1 MLEKNLLSLQIQS
14 SIDRQKQSNLPRT
27 MEVLYRGRTEQLFVI
42 DIKPEFLILD
52 HQNARIGAQLK
63 DIPDSEQYMKNPEDQ
78 KSQDFIAKI
87 LRDTEGFEKLKQQL
101 KETQQYKPGIISV
114 YGRLIQGNTRAVAL
128 KELGKDMA
136 VAVLPADAT
145 EQDFLTISMT
155 WQMMELV
162 ENPFT
167 ATNLL
172 LRIND
177 HLRTFANRTMLI
189 KDMGW
194 QKGKKGENK
203 LTQHLQ
209 WLALIDEMRKF
220 AKPLT
225 IPYSFF
231 DLKKEHIKDL
241 NNKYQLLLNE
251 GDLSG
256 ADQMKYSRFTGMLL
270 GIPKDQLRTIDDD
283 FFENDLFT
291 TPKFDFIK
299 DCQPENISE
308 ELSSILGES
317 SQVRIDS
324 AKVFKKICQS
334 FPEGN
339 LSPDLDDEL
348 NILKDGIDRV
358 TDDNVREESRAGI
371 RKFPVKEIEDIRKK
385 VEEVRTILPEAR
397 QDKAFELGK
406 FKYALKKLSDEVE
419 ELTKETK
426 GSE

>member
-1 MLEKNLLSLQIQS
+1 MQQIRS
-14 SIDRQKQSNLPRT
+14 SIDRQKESSLPRT

-42 DIKPEFLILD
+42 DIQPEFLILD

-63 DIPDSEQYMKNPEDQ
+63 DIPESEQYMKNPEDQ
-78 KSQDFIAKI
+78 KSQDFIEKI
-87 LRDTEGFEKLKQQL
+87 LRDTEGYQKLKHQL
-101 KETQQYKPGIISV
+101 NETQQYKPGIISIH
-114 YGRLIQGNTRAVAL
+114 GRLIQGNTRAVAL
-128 KELGKDMA
+128 KELGKIMS

-167 ATNLL
+167 FTNLL

-177 HLRTFANRTMLI
+177 HLRTFGNRTMLI

-194 QKGKKGENK
+194 QKGKRGENK
-203 LTQHLQ
+203 LEQHLQ
-209 WLALIDEMRKF
+209 WLGLIDEMREF

-231 DLKKEHIKDL
+231 DAKKEHIKDL
-241 NNKYQLLLNE
+241 NNKYQLLLNG
-251 GDLSG
+251 GDQSG
-256 ADQMKYSRFTGMLL
+256 AEQMKYSRFTGMLL
-270 GIPKDQLRTIDDD
+270 GIPKDQLRTIDVDL
-283 FFENDLFT
+283 FEDDLFT
-291 TPKFDFIK
+291 NAEFNFIK

-308 ELSSILGES
+308 ELSGILGES
-317 SQVRIDS
+317 GQVEIDS
-324 AKVFKKICQS
+324 AKVFKKICQY
-334 FPEGN
+334 FPEDSI
-339 LSPDLDDEL
+339 SPDLDDKL

-385 VEEVRTILPEAR
+385 VEEVRNILPEAR

-419 ELTKETK
+419 ELTKEAK

>member
-1 MLEKNLLSLQIQS
+1 M
-14 SIDRQKQSNLPRT
+14 
-27 MEVLYRGRTEQLFVI
+27 
-42 DIKPEFLILD
+42 PE
-52 HQNARIGAQLK
+52 
-63 DIPDSEQYMKNPEDQ
+63 SEQYMKNPEDQ
-78 KSQDFIAKI
+78 KSQDFIEKI
-87 LRDTEGFEKLKQQL
+87 LRDTEGYEKLKHQL
-101 KETQQYKPGIISV
+101 KETQQYKPGIISIH
-114 YGRLIQGNTRAVAL
+114 GRLIQGNTRAVAL
-128 KELGKDMA
+128 KELGKIMS

-145 EQDFLTISMT
+145 EQDFLTTSMT

-167 ATNLL
+167 FTNLL

-177 HLRTFANRTMLI
+177 HLRTFGNRTMLI

-194 QKGKKGENK
+194 QKGKRGENT
-203 LTQHLQ
+203 LEQHLQ
-209 WLALIDEMRKF
+209 WLGLIDEMREF

-231 DLKKEHIKDL
+231 DAKKEHIKDL
-241 NNKYQLLLNE
+241 NNKYQLLLNG
-251 GDLSG
+251 GDQSG
-256 ADQMKYSRFTGMLL
+256 AEQMKYSRFTGMLL
-270 GIPKDQLRTIDDD
+270 GIPKDQLRTIDVDL
-283 FFENDLFT
+283 FEDDLFT
-291 TPKFDFIK
+291 NPEFNFIK

-308 ELSSILGES
+308 ELSGILGES
-317 SQVRIDS
+317 SQVEIDS
-324 AKVFKKICQS
+324 AKVFKKICQY
-334 FPEGN
+334 FPEN
-339 LSPDLDDEL
+339 IISPDLDDKL

-385 VEEVRTILPEAR
+385 VEEVRNILPEAR

-419 ELTKETK
+419 ELTKEAK